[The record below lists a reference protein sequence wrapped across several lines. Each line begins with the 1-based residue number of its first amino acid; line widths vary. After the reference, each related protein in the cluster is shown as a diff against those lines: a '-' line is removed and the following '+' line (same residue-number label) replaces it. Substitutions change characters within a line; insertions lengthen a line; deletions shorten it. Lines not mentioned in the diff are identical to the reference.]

1 MNTQNPMTS
10 SYHSKIRSTQNKGV
24 TFLFCLRYGLQ
35 CNFLKQARNQK
46 FFKAGEVSWNQGT
59 SINISSKI
67 HERKALLRKISN
79 EKFNP
84 KIHTIRTF
92 FTKLEHFFR
101 FSKRTGEELCVSH
114 WFSYTLFTKTLLLFC
129 ISLSKRFICRRVNT
143 SQIFLGATTP
153 VTLNKNQI
161 KVISIHFIRKNCPS
175 SKVIYCLATKKTN
188 HKKNHA
194 YLTDSQYFTCLL
206 KERYPLQH
214 MLQSGHLQACKCL
227 AFFY

>member
-1 MNTQNPMTS
+1 MKNLTQR
-10 SYHSKIRSTQNKGV
+10 YTQSGP
-24 TFLFCLRYGLQ
+24 FLQ
-35 CNFLKQARNQK
+35 NQ
-46 FFKAGEVSWNQGT
+46 N
-59 SINISSKI
+59 
-67 HERKALLRKISN
+67 
-79 EKFNP
+79 
-84 KIHTIRTF
+84 TF
-92 FTKLEHFFR
+92 FDFLRGQGRNYVFLTE
-101 FSKRTGEELCVSH
+101 
-114 WFSYTLFTKTLLLFC
+114 FSYTLFTKTLLLFC
-129 ISLSKRFICRRVNT
+129 ISLSKRFIYRRVNT

-175 SKVIYCLATKKTN
+175 SKVIYCLPTKKTN